1 MPDPLHNDLSSRS
14 DAKRRDYPY
23 RRLNLGLTR
32 QGDQASLKRAPV
44 AQRMIVMA
52 PQSSKPARLA
62 LSSPILFL
70 IRMLLFLAAAG
81 SVVFFLQQQILHAFM
96 ANPGLNGLITG
107 VLALGIL
114 LGLRQV
120 TRLFR
125 EIRWVNATARGMGA
139 AVRRPVLLAPMASL
153 LGDRA
158 PGAPI
163 STPTLRTILDSVGT
177 RLDEA
182 RDMARYLTGLLI
194 FLGLLGTFWG
204 LVETVG
210 SLGSV
215 IRTMQTGTDAALM
228 FDDLKNGLAAPL
240 AGMSISFTSSLF
252 GLAGSLILGFL
263 DLQSG
268 QAQNRFYNELEDL
281 LMANTPEALGIEA
294 APEETAARSAQ
305 PSMPGHDDIP
315 LELRLALEKIAAVAD
330 QSQARATALAIANLA
345 EGIQGLVLHM
355 RSEQQMLRDWVEAQA
370 EHSQKTQTLLQRL
383 ITERLSGERTGSERS
398 GAERSGADMLKREP
412 Y

>member
-1 MPDPLHNDLSSRS
+1 
-14 DAKRRDYPY
+14 
-23 RRLNLGLTR
+23 
-32 QGDQASLKRAPV
+32 
-44 AQRMIVMA
+44 MA

-70 IRMLLFLAAAG
+70 IRILLFLAAAG
-81 SVVFFLQQQILHAFM
+81 GVVFFLQQQILHAFL

-158 PGAPI
+158 PGSPI
-163 STPTLRTILDSVGT
+163 STPTLRAILDSVGT

-294 APEETAARSAQ
+294 APEETVAHTAQ
-305 PSMPGHDDIP
+305 PAMPGRDEIP

-355 RSEQQMLRDWVEAQA
+355 RSEQQMLRDWVETQA
-370 EHSQKTQTLLQRL
+370 EQSQKTQTLLQRL
-383 ITERLSGERTGSERS
+383 ITERLGADRTAAERT